1 MAESREARWRRLH
14 DYFDLQLRFAAAM
27 ADRGRLTL
35 HDTLLRYTNL
45 HRRLGLGHL
54 GDAPPG
60 SAWQRFVDQVA
71 TQPDHASRLNAVGQ
85 AYLQA
90 PEEPPPPNQVRF
102 GAFACN
108 PPDVGGVVRIH
119 FSPADSDDISPLS
132 ITRMS
137 RRRAELRALTEYL
150 LRDQPG
156 ARSVRGTSWLYNL
169 EAYRRLFPPAYA
181 ASCRLNGQTL
191 RYQGNALW
199 GQFLSF
205 RGEVKAAPRQ
215 RMLANLLDLDARRPW
230 LTFPLPAL
238 TPEAPLAVFAEH
250 YAED

>member
-1 MAESREARWRRLH
+1 MPPLAGNTRLESIRHEP
-14 DYFDLQLRFAAAM
+14 DLL
-27 ADRGRLTL
+27 RLTFGL
-35 HDTLLRYTNL
+35 EDFDEQVTPGLLA
-45 HRRLGLGHL
+45 RLQKRPMSVACYLPCCAADA
-54 GDAPPG
+54 GDA
-60 SAWQRFVDQVA
+60 
-71 TQPDHASRLNAVGQ
+71 L
-85 AYLQA
+85 
-90 PEEPPPPNQVRF
+90 
-102 GAFACN
+102 
-108 PPDVGGVVRIH
+108 